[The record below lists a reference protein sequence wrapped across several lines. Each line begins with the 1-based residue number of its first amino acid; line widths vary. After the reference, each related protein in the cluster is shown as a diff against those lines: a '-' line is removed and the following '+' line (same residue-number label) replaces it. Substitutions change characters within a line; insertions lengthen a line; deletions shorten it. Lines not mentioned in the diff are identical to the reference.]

1 MWYEGVE
8 LQIINLSNYHIN
20 TKVTDDT
27 IGSEWFLTSFYDIPE
42 TSKRENS
49 WSLLGRINQEP
60 EVGWCI
66 IGDFNK
72 ITTQD
77 EKIRG
82 RRRP

>member
-8 LQIINLSNYHIN
+8 LEIINLSNYHIN

-27 IGSEWFLTSFYDIPE
+27 IGSKWFLTGFYDIPE
-42 TSKRENS
+42 TSKRANS
-49 WSLLGRINQEP
+49 WSLLGRINQEL

-66 IGDFNK
+66 IGDFNE

-77 EKIRG
+77 EKIGG
-82 RRRP
+82 RQ